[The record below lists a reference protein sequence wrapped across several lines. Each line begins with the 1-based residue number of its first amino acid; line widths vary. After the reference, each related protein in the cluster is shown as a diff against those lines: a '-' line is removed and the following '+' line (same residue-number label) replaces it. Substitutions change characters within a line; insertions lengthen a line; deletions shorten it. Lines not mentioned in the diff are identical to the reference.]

1 MSVIQEQA
9 NVTNIGLFLL
19 QQEGAIYGRA
29 NAKLLSPEDHNKSAR
44 VMVRRVENLF
54 QGLFLSATM
63 HRSAI
68 FHDNGNSFAGIELGD
83 REYFVMARD
92 LMDERKLP
100 DVLQGEKPSITIVSG
115 PCLFSAQAV
124 QAISEQGSRFS
135 VTTPGVEITEKIERL
150 EVSDTLSLYEI
161 ESVTRL
167 SEFINGLVR
176 SSDTVRG
183 VQLNI
188 PQAEYYAYLLDAYTK
203 GFVTQEQMA
212 LWMLHVDMRQ
222 AKLANMM
229 KKGILQGVAN
239 DRSIAIN
246 QIAPLNP
253 IREYM
258 ADAVLRNENPSLEE
272 SLVML
277 RQNSPLWEA
286 LLDIEEPASWQE
298 INHLSYVFA
307 ELQSGLPSED
317 ASGDGVPIGIVV
329 ESPTESK
336 IFANA
341 KKIIGKMNG
350 RYRGSVLALYPH
362 EMIIPVDGNTGKT
375 MYHLV
380 ETDEMRQNNLQ
391 IIFQAYKDASTGRKG
406 SAS

>member
-1 MSVIQEQA
+1 MSIIQEQA
-9 NVTNIGLFLL
+9 NITNIGLSLL

-29 NAKLLSPEDHNKSAR
+29 NAKLLAPEDHNKSAR

-54 QGLFLSATM
+54 QSLGFSSIIN
-63 HRSAI
+63 RSAI
-68 FHDNGNSFAGIELGD
+68 FHDNGNSFAGVELGD

-92 LMDERKLP
+92 LMDERKLV
-100 DVLQGEKPSITIVSG
+100 DILNGEKPSITIVSG
-115 PCLFSAQAV
+115 PCLFSAQTV
-124 QAISEQGSRFS
+124 QAISEHGTPFS

-150 EVSDTLSLYEI
+150 EVSDALSLYEI

-183 VQLNI
+183 VHLNI
-188 PQAEYYAYLLDAYTK
+188 PQAEYYAYLLDAYTD
-203 GFVTQEQMA
+203 GFVNQEQMA

-222 AKLANMM
+222 AKIANMM
-229 KKGILQGVAN
+229 KERILQGVAN
-239 DRSIAIN
+239 DRSISIS
-246 QIAPLNP
+246 QTAPLNT

-258 ADAVLRNENPSLEE
+258 ADSVLRNERPSLQDA
-272 SLVML
+272 LVML
-277 RQNSPLWEA
+277 RQNSPLWRS
-286 LLDIEEPASWQE
+286 LLDIEEPSSWQE

-307 ELQSGLPSED
+307 ELQSGLSSD
-317 ASGDGVPIGIVV
+317 ATAGEGVPIGIVV

-350 RYRGSVLALYPH
+350 AYRGNVLAIYPH

-375 MYHLV
+375 MYHVV
-380 ETDEMRQNNLQ
+380 EADEMRQNNLRV
-391 IIFQAYKDASTGRKG
+391 IFQTYRG
-406 SAS
+406 SLNGGTTS